1 MLFTARCN
9 GKAISF
15 LAQKQSD
22 ERWLPKKPN
31 HVLADIDTL
40 VSAFKGYCRS
50 VCCRFPRLLFL
61 CHCFLLPHTAAFADV
76 GLSLETIMNIAH
88 ALDVSA
94 DQLLVDS
101 LPQNKNDLNS
111 LLLDCTP
118 EEVSILI
125 ENFTGLKKVLSKYQ
139 IKG

>member
-1 MLFTARCN
+1 MEINYIKLGDRIRYYRTKAGLSQEKLAEIIDVSFQHMSNIET
-9 GKAISF
+9 GK
-15 LAQKQSD
+15 K
-22 ERWLPKKPN
+22 
-31 HVLADIDTL
+31 
-40 VSAFKGYCRS
+40 
-50 VCCRFPRLLFL
+50 
-61 CHCFLLPHTAAFADV
+61 

-118 EEVSILI
+118 EEVSILV
-125 ENFTGLKKVLSKYQ
+125 ENLTGLKKVLSKYQ
-139 IKG
+139 IKE

>member
-1 MLFTARCN
+1 
-9 GKAISF
+9 
-15 LAQKQSD
+15 
-22 ERWLPKKPN
+22 
-31 HVLADIDTL
+31 
-40 VSAFKGYCRS
+40 
-50 VCCRFPRLLFL
+50 
-61 CHCFLLPHTAAFADV
+61 
-76 GLSLETIMNIAH
+76 MNIAH

-118 EEVSILI
+118 EEVSILV
-125 ENFTGLKKVLSKYQ
+125 ENLTDLKKVLSKYQ

>member
-1 MLFTARCN
+1 
-9 GKAISF
+9 
-15 LAQKQSD
+15 
-22 ERWLPKKPN
+22 
-31 HVLADIDTL
+31 
-40 VSAFKGYCRS
+40 
-50 VCCRFPRLLFL
+50 
-61 CHCFLLPHTAAFADV
+61 
-76 GLSLETIMNIAH
+76 MNIAH

>member
-1 MLFTARCN
+1 MEINYIKLGDRIRFYRTNA
-9 GKAISF
+9 GLSQEK
-15 LAQKQSD
+15 
-22 ERWLPKKPN
+22 
-31 HVLADIDTL
+31 LADLID
-40 VSAFKGYCRS
+40 VSVQHMSNIETGKK
-50 VCCRFPRLLFL
+50 
-61 CHCFLLPHTAAFADV
+61 

-118 EEVSILI
+118 EEVSILV

-139 IKG
+139 IKE